1 MPYPIYYTPQGF
13 DLIFPILGDSTSVWF
28 PFIPGMHKIIMSKAF
43 VFLNCDM
50 GSEESIVVQ
59 MKKIFGVSQASGVS
73 GIYDIVAEVVSDSQ
87 KGLAGIVRKLRS
99 IDSIRSCLT
108 MIVAEPQL
116 DNGSR
121 MIPI

>member
-1 MPYPIYYTPQGF
+1 
-13 DLIFPILGDSTSVWF
+13 
-28 PFIPGMHKIIMSKAF
+28 MSKAF

-73 GIYDIVAEVVSDSQ
+73 GIYDIVAEVDSDSE
-87 KGLAGIVRKLRS
+87 KGIDGIVGKLRS

-108 MIVAEPQL
+108 MIVAEARI

-121 MIPI
+121 MITI

>member
-1 MPYPIYYTPQGF
+1 
-13 DLIFPILGDSTSVWF
+13 
-28 PFIPGMHKIIMSKAF
+28 MSKAF

-73 GIYDIVAEVVSDSQ
+73 GIYDIVAEVDSDSE
-87 KGLAGIVRKLRS
+87 KGIAGIVGKLRS

-108 MIVAEPQL
+108 MIVAESRI
-116 DNGSR
+116 DNASR
-121 MIPI
+121 MITR